1 MNGLDDR
8 CREIEGMDPD
18 ELSER
23 IATLSAK
30 IADELEDFSTEEVSG
45 KEVCVF
51 FMMTAIS
58 ADGAMNRKEYQYVS
72 PAIEALFGEEVT
84 FEGMQ
89 AEAEEGVKLL
99 EDSGSVVGFLD
110 DIAEQTSNDVRD
122 DIIQLTILISAVDG
136 MISDKEKDW
145 IGKLMG

>member
-1 MNGLDDR
+1 
-8 CREIEGMDPD
+8 
-18 ELSER
+18 
-23 IATLSAK
+23 
-30 IADELEDFSTEEVSG
+30 
-45 KEVCVF
+45 
-51 FMMTAIS
+51 
-58 ADGAMNRKEYQYVS
+58 
-72 PAIEALFGEEVT
+72 
-84 FEGMQ
+84 MQ

-136 MISDKEKDW
+136 RISDKEKGW

>member
-1 MNGLDDR
+1 
-8 CREIEGMDPD
+8 
-18 ELSER
+18 
-23 IATLSAK
+23 
-30 IADELEDFSTEEVSG
+30 
-45 KEVCVF
+45 
-51 FMMTAIS
+51 MMTAIS

-89 AEAEEGVKLL
+89 AEAEEGVKIL

-136 MISDKEKDW
+136 EISEKEKDW